1 MRRSYPKA
9 IRFEEKNRAGLTFS
23 DADKIRLNPQTN
35 RLELKADAY
44 GDYPTDADLHVKAWV
59 VNPETLKGLLGFH
72 ADPIED
78 YQPEGTSIRF
88 RIGNG
93 TVEYYHDGGSWVA
106 AGASDWNTEEEVA
119 ANIESFPID
128 QLKFQVIV
136 NLATTDKTVTPTCE
150 GVCLMLD
157 VDLDYLPSIVGDS
170 LGASLREGMRTVIDH
185 ALVFDQG
192 GTKVSLLD
200 LETAYNLVSVEA
212 AYDFDADPN
221 KLTDILDSYN
231 PTSKTLT
238 LTTALAAGTKVWL
251 KLKVEPEV
259 YINWGSQDYIE
270 VEKLPAIVVDR
281 IEGVG
286 AQVWGMASVR
296 NKATKTARVLKRHY
310 RLSLLMDIVLMAAKD
325 RPLFTMMD
333 QALTHAHDNAV
344 LRWRAVD
351 ELLSLKTVTEI
362 DFRPRPDLRDE
373 HGSSYSLRLEEI
385 NLWLGSEEA
394 RYLVE
399 RMNLTLTASPS

>member
-1 MRRSYPKA
+1 VRRSYPKA
-9 IRFEEKNRAGLTFS
+9 IRFEEKNRSGLTFS
-23 DADKIRLNPQTN
+23 DPTKIRLNPETN
-35 RLELKADAY
+35 RLELKTDTY
-44 GDYPTDADLHVKAWV
+44 GDYPTDADLHVKSWV
-59 VNPETLKGLLGFH
+59 TNPETLKGWLGFH
-72 ADPIED
+72 ADPLEQN
-78 YQPEGTSIRF
+78 QPDGTSIRF
-88 RIGNG
+88 RLGDG
-93 TVEYYHDGGSWVA
+93 TDEYYHDGGSWVV
-106 AGASDWNTEEEVA
+106 AGASNWNTEVEVA
-119 ANIESFPID
+119 ANISTFPVAE
-128 QLKFQVIV
+128 QKLQVIV

-150 GVCLMLD
+150 GVCLMMD

-170 LGASLREGMRTVIDH
+170 LAASLREGMRTVIDH

-192 GTKVSLLD
+192 GTKISLLD
-200 LETAYNLVSVEA
+200 LETAFNVVTVRA
-212 AYDFDADPN
+212 AYDYDADPK
-221 KLTDILDSYN
+221 KLTDIFSAYDPS
-231 PTSKTLT
+231 SKNVT

-251 KLKVEPEV
+251 KLEVEPEV

-281 IEGVG
+281 IEGNG
-286 AQVWGMASVR
+286 AQVFGIAHVRDAS
-296 NKATKTARVLKRHY
+296 TKTARVLKRPY
-310 RLSLLMDIVLMAAKD
+310 RIALLLDIVLMAAKD

-333 QALTHAHDNAV
+333 QALVHAHENAV

-351 ELLSLKTVTEI
+351 EQISLKTVTEI

-385 NLWLGSEEA
+385 NLWLGPEEA